1 MRQRRQ
7 TAHGLRPFLQAVRRV
22 CGEGRCDE
30 QGRAQ
35 GRTDHRG
42 RLGRQDHAD
51 RRSGHGRRVQGVP
64 VRRRA
69 AVQPVR
75 VRGAD
80 ARHGPERVAAV
91 PRRDVR
97 MVRRLHA
104 AAGVRQPQDRSGQPS
119 ARRRG
124 RAQRR
129 VPFHGRALFRRGDTG
144 TRAQAEGQAV
154 RGEHGMARDHG
165 AGRRDARPLFRIAG
179 RAARRHPRVA
189 GRVQLPSVPETRRLQ
204 TVRVRVR
211 GEAAADAAAGNGVR
225 GGGLDLR
232 QEGAVRLPC
241 RVRAQLVFRPVRVCR
256 GHRGPARR
264 RRHARGVARGI
275 QALHAP
281 APAGHG
287 RQPIQHE
294 RDRPAREDR
303 MEAMGPGT
311 LREVG
316 STRRPGLRRRHREAV
331 RRATVRRPGRGAR
344 VGCVLS
350 N

>member
-7 TAHGLRPFLQAVRRV
+7 AAHGLRPFLQAVRRV
-22 CGEGRCDE
+22 CGEDRCSE

-42 RLGRQDHAD
+42 RLGRQDHTD
-51 RRSGHGRRVQGVP
+51 RRPGHGRRVQGVP

-129 VPFHGRALFRRGDTG
+129 VPFHGRALFRRDDTG
-144 TRAQAEGQAV
+144 ARAQAEGQAV

-165 AGRRDARPLFRIAG
+165 AGRRDARSLFRIAG
-179 RAARRHPRVA
+179 RTARRRPRMA
-189 GRVQLPSVPETRRLQ
+189 GRVQFPSVPETRRVQ
-204 TVRVRVR
+204 AFRVRVR
-211 GEAAADAAAGNGVR
+211 GEAVADATAGNGVR

-232 QEGAVRLPC
+232 QEGAAQLPC
-241 RVRAQLVFRPVRVCR
+241 RVRAQLVSRPVRVRR

-264 RRHARGVARGI
+264 RRHDRGVAQGI
-275 QALHAP
+275 RALHAP
-281 APAGHG
+281 APAIHG
-287 RQPIQHE
+287 RQPVQHK
-294 RDRPAREDR
+294 RGRPAREDR
-303 MEAMGPGT
+303 MEAAGPGT

-316 STRRPGLRRRHREAV
+316 AAGRSGLRRRRREAV
-331 RRATVRRPGRGAR
+331 RRATVR
-344 VGCVLS
+344 
-350 N
+350 